1 MHSTARLI
9 TAGSRTH
16 TAATGQQLV
25 RVELEQENNRCVNSR
40 AEAVDGAVCSVLQ
53 VQLRNG
59 CLPAT
64 PSALMEMCL
73 EQSVDADVDLLF
85 IEYVANDGA
94 NRCGSAKCHP
104 INDTNCQCT
113 KSLSQ
118 LMQWHKL
125 GTATVNHLSLR

>member
-1 MHSTARLI
+1 
-9 TAGSRTH
+9 
-16 TAATGQQLV
+16 V
-25 RVELEQENNRCVNSR
+25 P
-40 AEAVDGAVCSVLQ
+40 Q

-94 NRCGSAKCHP
+94 NRCAAP
-104 INDTNCQCT
+104 VTNDRANNALPNARQSSSSWC
-113 KSLSQ
+113 
-118 LMQWHKL
+118 
-125 GTATVNHLSLR
+125 AF